1 MGLDVEGGVVLD
13 AMCSSLSVSWI
24 GATDIE
30 DEMDFEGW
38 GTRQHTGTTRR
49 RMETL
54 MGGGYL
60 EIEISARSEDRLTY
74 VRGRGRRREKHE
86 PSRGRPA
93 RLVTDPAR

>member
-1 MGLDVEGGVVLD
+1 
-13 AMCSSLSVSWI
+13 
-24 GATDIE
+24 
-30 DEMDFEGW
+30 MDFEGW

-74 VRGRGRRREKHE
+74 VRGLGEEKGETIAE
-86 PSRGRPA
+86 PRQDLLGSSLIQLGEE
-93 RLVTDPAR
+93 LEE